1 MERENDLKA
10 VGVAPVIIA
19 FSEPKY
25 VQIWIE
31 QTKCTFPGEFY
42 RMILCTV
49 LEI

>member
-25 VQIWIE
+25 VQVWIE
-31 QTKCTFPGEFY
+31 QTKCTFPGEF
-42 RMILCTV
+42 
-49 LEI
+49 